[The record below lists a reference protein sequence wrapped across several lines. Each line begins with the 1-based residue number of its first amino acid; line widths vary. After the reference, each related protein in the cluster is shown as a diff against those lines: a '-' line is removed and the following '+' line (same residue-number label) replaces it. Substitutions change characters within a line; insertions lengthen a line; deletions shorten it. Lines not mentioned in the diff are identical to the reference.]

1 MMYVGERIRR
11 REDPGLLTG
20 QSRFVADGPAGS
32 LSACF
37 VRSPLAAGTIGSI
50 EFPSERMVF
59 TAADL
64 TDVAPIE
71 PILHRPDY
79 VRVPQSVLAGER
91 VSYVGQPVAVA
102 LAATRQ
108 DAEDLA
114 EQVWVSLSPIEPVI
128 GIDGALGQG
137 GQTHPGTPNVV
148 IDGRVERGQVD
159 RAVSEAA
166 ILVEF
171 ELRSR
176 RQNATPLEARGANA
190 VFDPGSGRVT
200 LYAST
205 QMPHVF
211 RTVIAD
217 LLHIR
222 ESELRVVAPHV
233 GGGFGQKMSL
243 PPEYVVIVWLARH
256 LRRSVAWIEDR
267 RENLMSAFHSRD
279 QRYRIK
285 GAFDDAGRLLA
296 IDADLVADVGA
307 FSCYPVTWGVEPLMA
322 LAELP
327 GPYDFQSYRVRSRAV
342 TTNTCPMCP
351 YRGVSRPVLTLAMER
366 LMDQAARRLGLEPT
380 EIRRRNLIRQF
391 PYTSATGLTYD
402 EGSYIESL
410 ETAIEKIDLPGFRD
424 RQRAARADHR
434 YLGIGFSVFGE
445 RTGYGTQAYA
455 MRSMDVTPGYE
466 TAQLAMDPSG
476 SIELR
481 IGVSPHGQGLVTTL
495 SQLVADELGV
505 ALDDVSVIHGDT
517 DLTPYG
523 WGTFASRSL
532 VIAGGAAKL
541 AAIEVGKRLSE
552 IAGSMMEA
560 APEDIVLIGGR
571 AVVRGTDQGM
581 PIRDVARAAFHQSHR
596 FAGNGAGLSASAT
609 YDPPGTYSN
618 ACHVAVVEVD
628 VETGGVKIERFVVVS
643 DAGVLVNPMIADG
656 QVMGGVTQ
664 GIANALYEEVVYD
677 DSGNIL
683 TTSFLDYLPPTIS
696 EVPRIEITHLCT
708 VTDFSLTG
716 AKGLGEGGAIGAP
729 AAVINA
735 IADALEPFGVEV
747 LEMPATPDRILALL
761 RQARHASG

>member
-1 MMYVGERIRR
+1 M
-11 REDPGLLTG
+11 
-20 QSRFVADGPAGS
+20 AAGS
-32 LSACF
+32 
-37 VRSPLAAGTIGSI
+37 IGAI

-59 TAADL
+59 TANDL
-64 TDVAPIE
+64 SDVAPIQ

-79 VRVPQSVLAGER
+79 VRVPQSVLAQER

-102 LAATRQ
+102 LAPTRQ
-108 DAEDLA
+108 EAEDLA
-114 EQVWVSLSPIEPVI
+114 EQVWVNLDPTEPVI
-128 GIDGALGQG
+128 GIDAALAQERR
-137 GQTHPGTPNVV
+137 THPGAPNVV
-148 IDGRVERGQVD
+148 IDGRVERGGVD
-159 RAVSEAA
+159 EALREAA
-166 ILVEF
+166 IVVEF

-190 VFDPGSGRVT
+190 IFDPASGRVT

-217 LLHIR
+217 LLHMR
-222 ESELRVVAPHV
+222 ESDLRVVASHV
-233 GGGFGQKMSL
+233 GGGFGQKMAL
-243 PPEYVVIVWLARH
+243 PPEYVAIVWLARH

-279 QRYRIK
+279 QRYRVK
-285 GAFDDAGRLLA
+285 GAFDEAGRLLA
-296 IDADLVADVGA
+296 VDADLVADVGA

-366 LMDQAARRLGLEPT
+366 LMDLAARRLGVDPT
-380 EIRRRNLIRQF
+380 EIRRKNLIRQF
-391 PYTSATGLTYD
+391 PYTSATGLVYD
-402 EGSYIESL
+402 EGSYVESL
-410 ETAIEKIDLPGFRD
+410 ETAIEGVDLAGFRD
-424 RQRAARADHR
+424 RQRVARGEHR

-476 SIELR
+476 SVEVR

-495 SQLVADELGV
+495 SQIVADELGV
-505 ALDDVSVIHGDT
+505 APDDVNVIHGDT
-517 DLTPYG
+517 DSTPYG

-532 VIAGGAAKL
+532 VIAGGAVRL
-541 AAIEVGKRLSE
+541 AATEVRKRLIE
-552 IAGSMMEA
+552 IAGTIMEA
-560 APEDIVLIGGR
+560 APEDIALIGGR
-571 AVVRGTDQGM
+571 AVVAGTDQGI
-581 PIRDVARAAFHQSHR
+581 PIREVARAAYHQSHR

-628 VETGGVKIERFVVVS
+628 VETGGVKIERFLVVS

-656 QVMGGVTQ
+656 QVTGGVTQ
-664 GIANALYEEVVYD
+664 GIANALYEEIVYD
-677 DSGNIL
+677 ESGNIL
-683 TTSFLDYLPPTIS
+683 TTSFLDYLPPTSTEI
-696 EVPRIEITHLCT
+696 PRIEITHLCT

-716 AKGLGEGGAIGAP
+716 SKGLGEGGAIGAP

-735 IADALEPFGVEV
+735 ISDALEPFGVEV

-761 RQARHASG
+761 RPVRQRIK